1 MPGAMRPVAHAHAV
15 VARFRER
22 AAARCVVELRSRA
35 AAVAPAECACADAP
49 VAGCGHCKQL
59 VPEYTKVAKTMDELK
74 LMKVAAI
81 DADANKGAGSS
92 FGVKGFPTIVLALDG
107 NPVATYNGARTA
119 PEIARWAIETAG
131 V

>member
-1 MPGAMRPVAHAHAV
+1 
-15 VARFRER
+15 
-22 AAARCVVELRSRA
+22 
-35 AAVAPAECACADAP
+35 
-49 VAGCGHCKQL
+49 
-59 VPEYTKVAKTMDELK
+59 MDELK

-131 V
+131 THMAASAGLHVIR